1 MVSSVTV
8 SRRSMLINV
17 ICIVSV
23 VFVQPIKGNNKI
35 ADPEKF
41 RAFHL
46 QFVSRRGGFSTCS
59 SCRGGRFSRFSLAV
73 RVEGKNFHLHFGGG
87 GIFFFTASR
96 CKFVLR
102 SGFFIFNLQFVSR
115 GVFSTCSSCRKADFQ
130 LAVRVTWDPARHPHT
145 VLAAP

>member
-1 MVSSVTV
+1 LAERCCLLELSAQAQVAT
-8 SRRSMLINV
+8 R
-17 ICIVSV
+17 
-23 VFVQPIKGNNKI
+23 VFVQPIKGKI

-73 RVEGKNFHLHFGGG
+73 RVEGKKIPLALRVEADSFFLLQVVASSCCEANF
-87 GIFFFTASR
+87 S
-96 CKFVLR
+96 
-102 SGFFIFNLQFVSR
+102 
-115 GVFSTCSSCRKADFQ
+115 FSTCSSCRKADFQ